1 MRQSVGQANI
11 TVIIIVLIGIVAMVG
26 SVLIPRL
33 ANSSIYTSCCN
44 EAGGIWE
51 NGYCR
56 AQTPTTCDNRE
67 ALFHAYDECV
77 MDSGKNNAN
86 EKYRAV
92 SCD

>member
-1 MRQSVGQANI
+1 MKESAGQANI
-11 TVIIIVLIGIVAMVG
+11 TVIAIVLIGIVLSLGLVFVPKLSG
-26 SVLIPRL
+26 
-33 ANSSIYTSCCN
+33 NTIYISCCN

-51 NGYCR
+51 NGYCI

-67 ALFHAYDECV
+67 ALFREYDECV
-77 MDSGKNNAN
+77 MDNGKNNAN